1 MSKQANP
8 TVIGVFVLGAVFIA
22 LLGITVFT
30 SGKWFTEK
38 SEFVIYFNESVNG
51 LNVGALV
58 KMQGVPIGKV
68 TDIQVQLHPETK
80 QILTPV
86 FIEIDH
92 AKCQQIL
99 LFKEPGDK
107 KMFLERLIKNGLRM
121 QLQYTSLVTGQLYV
135 QSLLQPDTPVILTG
149 LNKDY
154 AELPAI
160 ASSSVQV
167 QNSIADVMQDIQT
180 IPFKELFSELLI
192 AVKNIKQIT
201 GSEETKQAIRN
212 LSSSLAELH
221 EILKS
226 VKPHAKAI
234 ALNAEK
240 TLQRSSQLMRKLEG
254 AVDPLLLEVRE
265 SLANTNQTL
274 LSIQSSAKSA
284 DGLLHEDAPLQQN
297 LNRTLDEIRRSAKSL
312 RLLTDYL
319 EQHPEALLQGKKD

>member
-22 LLGITVFT
+22 LVGLTVFT

-38 SEFVIYFNESVNG
+38 SQFVIYFNESVNG

-68 TDIQVQLHPETK
+68 TDIQVQLHPQTK

-92 AKCQQIL
+92 AKCQQFLPLQESANKHTL
-99 LFKEPGDK
+99 LEQ
-107 KMFLERLIKNGLRM
+107 LVKNGLRM

-135 QSLLQPDTPVILTG
+135 QSLLRPDTPAILTG
-149 LNKDY
+149 LNENY

-160 ASSSVQV
+160 ASNSAEV
-167 QNSIADVMQDIQT
+167 QNSIADVMQDIRA
-180 IPFKELFSELLI
+180 IPFKELFAELLM

-201 GSEETKQAIRN
+201 GSEETKQVITD
-212 LSSSLAELH
+212 LATSMAQLQDILH
-221 EILKS
+221 S

-234 ALNAEK
+234 ALNAEQ
-240 TLQRSSQLMRKLEG
+240 TLQRSNQLMYKLEG
-254 AVDPLLLEVRE
+254 TVDPLVLEVRQA
-265 SLANTNQTL
+265 LANTNQTL
-274 LSIQSSAKSA
+274 LKIGRA
-284 DGLLHEDAPLQQN
+284 HV
-297 LNRTLDEIRRSAKSL
+297 
-312 RLLTDYL
+312 
-319 EQHPEALLQGKKD
+319 